1 MEDNEAKR
9 LKMKEMED
17 EYDLVKT
24 LRSKGYSTKRC
35 QELIARLREKKA
47 GGKHSDVSDEELCQ
61 REEDYKAVMLSYM
74 ATQESEKKKEFI
86 GLDIETI
93 MNAEKGEEFKAEHNE
108 RQRRYYAKMSEDKKC
123 NEKEFRNMTVDC
135 PCEGQYTLRHRAKHL
150 KTEKHRKWMG
160 EQEKKPVTEVRYN
173 RREGPEV
180 IYTVGY
186 NIEDEDDLD
195 QDILDY
201 GFYESTN
208 ILFPEPE
215 QAEQIRDLNKLFTR
229 RRNDINIHS
238 VNFDISDLMNIF
250 VHTFAVKNEMRCIEY
265 AQIRFS
271 NYSDYLIDKKRPG
284 YIRDHGE
291 TEDMKAMEEY
301 GIFTKMN
308 NKQYIFLGLDG
319 PRCALY
325 YGKLTKMAKTN
336 ADHFHVKF

>member
-1 MEDNEAKR
+1 MEDIEAKR
-9 LKMKEMED
+9 LKIKEMED

-24 LRSKGYSTKRC
+24 LRAKGYSIKRC
-35 QELIARLREKKA
+35 QELVAKLRAKKA
-47 GGKHSDVSDEELCQ
+47 DGKHDDVSDEELCQ

-74 ATQESEKKKEFI
+74 ATQEREKKKEFI
-86 GLDIETI
+86 GLNIETI
-93 MNAEKGEEFKAEHNE
+93 MNAEKGEEFKADRNE
-108 RQRRYYAKMSEDKKC
+108 RRRRCFAKMSEDKKC
-123 NEKEFRNMTVDC
+123 TERDFRNMSVDC
-135 PCEGQYTLRHRAKHL
+135 PCGGTYTLRNRAKHL
-150 KTEKHRKWMG
+150 KGDKHRKWMG
-160 EQEKKPVTEVRYN
+160 EQEKKPVPEVKYN

-186 NIEDEDDLD
+186 SIEDEDDLD

-208 ILFPEPE
+208 ILFLEPE
-215 QAEQIRDLNKLFTR
+215 QAEQIRDMNKLFTR
-229 RRNDINIHS
+229 RRNDIDIHS
-238 VNFDISDLMNIF
+238 ENFDISDLMDIF
-250 VHTFAVKNEMRCIEY
+250 VHTFAIKNEMRCIEY

-271 NYSDYLIDKKRPG
+271 NYSDYLGDRKRPG
-284 YIRDHGE
+284 YIHDRGE

-308 NKQYIFLGLDG
+308 NKQYIFLGLDR

-325 YGKLTKMAKTN
+325 YGKLTKMAKTD